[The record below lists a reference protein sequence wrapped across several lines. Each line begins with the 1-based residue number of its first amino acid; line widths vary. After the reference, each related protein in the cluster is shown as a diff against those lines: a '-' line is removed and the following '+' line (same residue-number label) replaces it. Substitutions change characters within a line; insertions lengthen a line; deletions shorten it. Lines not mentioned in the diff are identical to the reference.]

1 MLCVINLS
9 LLTLRNRS
17 EFLHRHREDTPVP
30 ALGELPQPGCHL
42 LPDHR
47 HHLHRPPRVHH
58 HLRNI
63 SG

>member
-30 ALGELPQPGCHL
+30 ALGELPQPGCYL